1 MAVPRTY
8 HLVTLGCPKNDVDS
22 EHLERLLTGGE
33 LLPVVEP
40 QAADAIIVNT
50 CGFIEQSQAQS
61 IEAVK
66 ALCEQKRDG
75 QTLIVA
81 GCMTQLYGRQV
92 KEEHPAIDH
101 VFGVGQWQDVARLLS
116 VDVEAIHDIPES
128 NVKVTGPSAYLKISD
143 GCDAPC
149 TFCVIPKIK
158 GGLRSA
164 PAGLL
169 VKEAERLAAAGAK
182 ELVLVGQDTTAWG
195 EDLGMA
201 VGAGLPG
208 LLELLSAAVPDT
220 WLRLMYAYPSRVTPR
235 LIETMASLPNVI
247 PYLDVPLQ
255 HGSEAVLRRMK
266 RPSNV
271 EKVLRTI
278 EELRAAM
285 PDIVLR
291 TSFIAGFPGETE
303 EEFRELLAF
312 ARAAAFDHAGC
323 FTYSRQQWT
332 GAFEMADQ
340 VPDELKAERRD
351 RFMVQ
356 QRRIAAKRAKR
367 FRGRELDLLVEG
379 TGDDEDGNPVVAGR
393 TYREAPEVD
402 GLVFARGAAAAGDRV
417 RVRIEETADY
427 DLFGTVIASPL
438 SRPLRE
444 RVSLPSNGKAP
455 VARPR
460 P

>member
-22 EHLERLLTGGE
+22 SHLARLLEGGE
-33 LLPVVEP
+33 LLPVADPRE
-40 QAADAIIVNT
+40 ADAIIVNT

-61 IEAVK
+61 MAAVK
-66 ALCEQKRDG
+66 ELAAAKRDG

-81 GCMTQLYGRQV
+81 GCMTQLYGREV
-92 KEEHPAIDH
+92 KEGTPGIDH
-101 VFGVGQWQDVARLLS
+101 VFGVGQWHEVAKLLQ
-116 VDVEAIHDIPES
+116 VDVEAIYDIPES
-128 NVKVTGPSAYLKISD
+128 NVRVAGPSAYLKISD

-169 VKEAERLAAAGAK
+169 VKEAQRLAGAGAK

-195 EDLGMA
+195 EDLGMP
-201 VGAGLPG
+201 VGSGLPG
-208 LLELLSAAVPDT
+208 LLRMLSEAVPGT
-220 WLRLMYAYPSRVTPR
+220 WLRLMYAYPSRVTPE
-235 LIETMASLPNVI
+235 LIAAMAELPNVVH
-247 PYLDVPLQ
+247 YLDVPLQ

-266 RPSNV
+266 RPHNL
-271 EKVLRTI
+271 EKVYRFI

-303 EEFRELLAF
+303 AEFEELLAF
-312 ARAAAFDHAGC
+312 AQAVEFDHAGC

-332 GAFEMADQ
+332 GAYGMDGQ
-340 VPDELKAERRD
+340 VPDEVKAERRE
-351 RFMVQ
+351 RFMAMQ
-356 QRRIAAKRAKR
+356 QAISARRAAR
-367 FRGRELDLLVEG
+367 FIGRELDLLVEG
-379 TGDDEDGNPVVAGR
+379 TGEDEDGRPVVAGR

-402 GLVFARGAAAAGDRV
+402 GLVFARGRAEPGERV
-417 RVRIEETADY
+417 RVRIEDAAEY
-427 DLFGTVIASPL
+427 DLFGRVLNGGGPRRRGRAISP
-438 SRPLRE
+438 
-444 RVSLPSNGKAP
+444 
-455 VARPR
+455 
-460 P
+460 

>member
-1 MAVPRTY
+1 MAVPKTY

-33 LLPVVEP
+33 LLPVL
-40 QAADAIIVNT
+40 QAGDADAIIVNT

-61 IEAVK
+61 MEAVEEL
-66 ALCEQKRDG
+66 AAAKRDG
-75 QTLIVA
+75 QVLIVA

-92 KEEHPAIDH
+92 KEENPGIDQ

-128 NVKVTGPSAYLKISD
+128 NVKVNGPSAYLKISD

-164 PAGLL
+164 PAGML
-169 VKEAERLAAAGAK
+169 VKEAQRLVGAGAK

-195 EDLGMA
+195 EDLGMPVA
-201 VGAGLPG
+201 SGLPG
-208 LLELLSAAVPDT
+208 LLEMLSEAVPDT
-220 WLRLMYAYPSRVTPR
+220 WLRLMYAYPSRVSPR
-235 LIETMASLPNVI
+235 LIETMARLPNVVH
-247 PYLDVPLQ
+247 YLDVPLQ

-271 EKVLRTI
+271 EKVHGFIR
-278 EELRAAM
+278 ELRAAM
-285 PDIVLR
+285 PNLVLR

-303 EEFRELLAF
+303 AEFRELLDF
-312 ARAAAFDHAGC
+312 AREIRFDHAGC

-332 GAFEMADQ
+332 GAFEMGEH
-340 VPDELKAERRD
+340 VPDEIKHERRD
-351 RFMVQ
+351 RFMRQ
-356 QRRIAAKRAKR
+356 QQKIAGKQARR
-367 FRGRELDLLVEG
+367 FVGRELDLLVEG
-379 TGDDEDGNPVVAGR
+379 TGEDEDGQPVVAGR

-402 GLVFARGAAAAGDRV
+402 GLVFARGSAAPGSKV
-417 RVRIEETADY
+417 CVRIEASQQY
-427 DLFGTVIASPL
+427 DLFGLIL
-438 SRPLRE
+438 
-444 RVSLPSNGKAP
+444 N
-455 VARPR
+455 
-460 P
+460 

>member
-1 MAVPRTY
+1 MAIPRTY

-33 LLPVVEP
+33 LLPVLQPED
-40 QAADAIIVNT
+40 ADAIIVNT
-50 CGFIEQSQAQS
+50 CGFIEQSQEQS

-66 ALCEQKRDG
+66 TLTAHKREG
-75 QTLIVA
+75 QTVIVA

-92 KEEHPAIDH
+92 KEENPAIDH

-116 VDVEAIHDIPES
+116 VDVDAIHDIPES

-149 TFCVIPKIK
+149 TFCVIPRIK

-164 PAGLL
+164 PAGML
-169 VKEAERLAAAGAK
+169 VKEAQRLVAAGAK

-195 EDLGMA
+195 EDMGMA
-201 VGAGLPG
+201 VGSGLPG
-208 LLELLSAAVPDT
+208 LLEMLGEAVPDT
-220 WLRLMYAYPSRVTPR
+220 WLRLMYAYPSRVSPQ
-235 LIETMASLPNVI
+235 LIETMARVPNVI

-271 EKVLRTI
+271 EKVHRFI
-278 EELRAAM
+278 GDLRAAM

-291 TSFIAGFPGETE
+291 TSFIAGFPGETDA
-303 EEFRELLAF
+303 EFNELMAF
-312 ARAAAFDHAGC
+312 AKAIRFDHAGC

-332 GAFEMADQ
+332 GAHEMADQ
-340 VPDELKAERRD
+340 VPDGVKAERRD
-351 RFMVQ
+351 RFMRQ
-356 QRRIAAKRAKR
+356 QRKIAAKQARR
-367 FRGRELDLLVEG
+367 FVGRDLDLLVEG
-379 TGDDEDGNPVVAGR
+379 TGEDEDGDLVVAGR

-402 GLVFARGAAAAGDRV
+402 GLVFARGTAKVGE
-417 RVRIEETADY
+417 RVRIHIDEAADY
-427 DLFGTVIASPL
+427 DLFGTVT
-438 SRPLRE
+438 
-444 RVSLPSNGKAP
+444 G
-455 VARPR
+455 
-460 P
+460 